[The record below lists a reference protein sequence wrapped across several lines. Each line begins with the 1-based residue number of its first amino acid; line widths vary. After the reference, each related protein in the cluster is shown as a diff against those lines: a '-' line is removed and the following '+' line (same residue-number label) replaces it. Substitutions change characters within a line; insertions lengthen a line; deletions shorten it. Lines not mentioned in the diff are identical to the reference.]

1 MLINF
6 DKFGDQHE
14 MKYLMKLDRVIV
26 VVTRTA
32 STLEE
37 SSSILVNKLP
47 ISIASILSASN
58 CLRNRVT
65 QFETLVYVMRR
76 GD

>member
-47 ISIASILSASN
+47 ISIASILSVSN
-58 CLRNRVT
+58 
-65 QFETLVYVMRR
+65 
-76 GD
+76 